1 MALKLTSKEG
11 KVQQLVGTPL
21 TCYLY
26 DFDIDGATLKPE
38 HLNWLDQLK
47 QKVVDPTKSSGKG
60 AAGLYVWLYGNASRT
75 GDDAH
80 NIGLSTRRALEV
92 NNVVERKLVGIPHF
106 TIVIPQGEALAKQRG
121 WEDDTEPGV
130 SLGRLRWS
138 LGCTGS
144 DHPPQSR
151 GRRSNSS
158 CIVQVSPRSRSVF

>member
-121 WEDDTEPGV
+121 WEDDTQLEFF
-130 SLGRLRWS
+130 
-138 LGCTGS
+138 
-144 DHPPQSR
+144 
-151 GRRSNSS
+151 
-158 CIVQVSPRSRSVF
+158 RSVTVVAGMYGIRPPAPEAAAAAQTAPVSSR